1 MLQIRTHVMLTSI
14 FITLEIILHSNP
26 SGSFKPTKSF
36 VNLMQIELVIKLKT
50 ECRVIVK

>member
-1 MLQIRTHVMLTSI
+1 MLQVSMHVMPTST

-26 SGSFKPTKSF
+26 GGSFKPTKSF

-50 ECRVIVK
+50 ECRVIVR